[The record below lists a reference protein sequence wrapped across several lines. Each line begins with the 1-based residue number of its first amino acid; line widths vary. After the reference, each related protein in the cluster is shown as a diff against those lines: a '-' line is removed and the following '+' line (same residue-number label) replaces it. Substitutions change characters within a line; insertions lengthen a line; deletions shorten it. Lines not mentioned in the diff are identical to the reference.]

1 MDSFEFNKIAGAV
14 LSAALFIFGTKAL
27 VEMVSA
33 SHAPQIAGYE
43 LPAPK
48 GGSGPGKAEVE
59 AFNFAKV
66 AELMPKAN
74 AEAGKDIFKACT
86 QCHTPEKS
94 GPNKQGP
101 NLYGVVGRDVAK
113 HAGFTNY
120 SPALVEKGGKWTWD
134 LLATYLNDPRGT
146 IPRNSMSFVGVKDP
160 NDLADLLVYL
170 RTLADSP
177 AALPK

>member
-14 LSAALFIFGTKAL
+14 LSAMLFIFGAKAL
-27 VEMVSA
+27 VEAVGA
-33 SHAPQIAGYE
+33 SHAPQKVGYE

-48 GGSGPGKAEVE
+48 GGSGPGKVAAE

-66 AELMPKAN
+66 AELLPKAN
-74 AEAGKDIFKACT
+74 ADGGKDIFKACT
-86 QCHTPEKS
+86 QCHTPEK
-94 GPNKQGP
+94 GGQNKQGP
-101 NLYGVVGRDVAK
+101 NLWGVIGRDVAK

-120 SPALVEKGGKWTWD
+120 SPALAEKGGKWTWET
-134 LLATYLNDPRGT
+134 LATYLNDPRSA
-146 IPRNSMSFVGVKDP
+146 IPRNSMSFAGVKDP
-160 NDLADLLVYL
+160 NDLADLLAYL